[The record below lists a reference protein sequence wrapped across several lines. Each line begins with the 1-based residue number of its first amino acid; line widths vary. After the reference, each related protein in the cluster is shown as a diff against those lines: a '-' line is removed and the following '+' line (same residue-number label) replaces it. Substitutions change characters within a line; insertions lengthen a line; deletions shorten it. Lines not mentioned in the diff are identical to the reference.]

1 MHTVKPVASAVSRR
15 IARKV
20 KNMTLGVIGKKLGMT
35 QIFDEH
41 GLAIPVT
48 VIKVDETVVTQ
59 VKTVETDGYNAIQ
72 VGTIPAKEKHLT
84 KAQLGHFKKNNLSNY
99 RHLQEFRVDNPQD
112 YKVGDKIELS
122 VLENVEKVDVTGK
135 SIGKGFQG
143 TVKRWNF
150 GRGPMAHGSKNHRE
164 PGSIGAGTTPSRV
177 IKGKRMAGN
186 MGNERVTITKLKV
199 VKVDSANNLVLVK
212 GSVPGCEGRL
222 VTLVPTRTKWN
233 G

>member
-1 MHTVKPVASAVSRR
+1 
-15 IARKV
+15 
-20 KNMTLGVIGKKLGMT
+20 MTLGVIGKKLGMT
-35 QIFDEH
+35 QIFNEE

-48 VIKVDETVVTQ
+48 VIKVDTTVVTQ
-59 VKTVETDGYNAIQ
+59 VKTVEKDGYNAIQ

-84 KAQLGHFKKNNLSNY
+84 KAEIGHFKKNGLDNY
-99 RHLQEFRVDNPQD
+99 RHLQEFRVDNVAD
-112 YKVGDKIELS
+112 YTVGQVIDLS
-122 VLENVEKVDVTGK
+122 VLNDTQKVDVTGT

-150 GRGPMAHGSKNHRE
+150 SRGPMAHGSKNHRA

-186 MGNERVTITKLKV
+186 MGNERVTISKLKL
-199 VKVDSANNLVLVK
+199 VKVDNENGLVLVK

-222 VTLVPTRTKWN
+222 VTIVPSRTKWN
-233 G
+233 

>member
-1 MHTVKPVASAVSRR
+1 
-15 IARKV
+15 
-20 KNMTLGVIGKKLGMT
+20 MTLGVIGKKVGMT
-35 QIFDEH
+35 QIFDEQ

-72 VGTIPAKEKHLT
+72 VGTVAAKEKHLT

-99 RHLQEFRVDNPQD
+99 RHLQEFRIENPQD
-112 YKVGDKIELS
+112 YKVGDKVELS

-143 TVKRWNF
+143 TVKRHNF

-186 MGNERVTITKLKV
+186 MGNERVTITKLKL
-199 VKVDSANNLVLVK
+199 VKVDSANGLVLVK

-222 VTLVPTRTKWN
+222 VTIVPTRTKWN
-233 G
+233 